1 MFYER
6 KIINDPV
13 FGFINIPKGL
23 LYDIVRHP
31 LLQRL
36 NRIKQV
42 GLSSVVY
49 PGAQHTR
56 F

>member
-1 MFYER
+1 MPYER

-36 NRIKQV
+36 TLIKQV
-42 GLSSVVY
+42 GHKPKSLIVSLSI
-49 PGAQHTR
+49 
-56 F
+56 

>member
-1 MFYER
+1 MPYER

-36 NRIKQV
+36 TRIKQV
-42 GLSSVVY
+42 GL
-49 PGAQHTR
+49 PTGLQR
-56 F
+56 